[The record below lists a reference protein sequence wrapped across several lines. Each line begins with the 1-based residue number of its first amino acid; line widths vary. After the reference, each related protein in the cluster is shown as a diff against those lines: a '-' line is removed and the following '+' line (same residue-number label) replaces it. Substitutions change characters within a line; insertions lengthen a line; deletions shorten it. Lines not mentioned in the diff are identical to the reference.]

1 MNQYLYLPKKYLILI
16 AGIVWFLAGF
26 NIVRIGWLS
35 TNRLSFL
42 MVLSAMMTFLIF
54 YYMIFQKLIHKHT
67 IRILSHPT
75 DKMHFLRF
83 FDGKSYLIMFFM
95 MSVGILLRTSHL
107 WPDVCIKSFYTGLGS
122 ALLAAGIG
130 FMMSYLKQLSTN

>member
-1 MNQYLYLPKKYLILI
+1 MNQHLYLPKKSLILI

-42 MVLSAMMTFLIF
+42 MILSALITFLIF
-54 YYMIFQKLIHKHT
+54 YNMIFQKLIQKHT
-67 IRILSHPT
+67 KRILSNPK
-75 DKMHFLRF
+75 DRMHLLRF